1 MAENQKYYYM
11 RLRADFFNRKD
22 IILLESMQ
30 NGAVYCLILLKLLT
44 ASLENNGHLMLNEE
58 IVMTPAMLAT
68 ITRYDVGTV
77 EKALQIFMQLGLVE
91 QLPDNS
97 YYMLEIEG
105 MVGKTSTEA
114 DRKRLAR
121 AKVKA
126 LKGQTTDECLTNV
139 RTLSDNPSP
148 EIETEKEADI
158 NTEVDSDREL
168 YGRYRNVSLT
178 LSEYEAIKNEYPVYA
193 DKYVERLSEY
203 METSG
208 KHYNNHYATIRSWLS
223 KDIKTSNYSC
233 KEGESL

>member
-77 EKALQIFMQLGLVE
+77 EKALQIFMQLG
-91 QLPDNS
+91 
-97 YYMLEIEG
+97 

-126 LKGQTTDECLTNV
+126 LKGQTADKCLPNV
-139 RTLSDNPSP
+139 QTLSDNPPP
-148 EIETEKEADI
+148 EI
-158 NTEVDSDREL
+158 
-168 YGRYRNVSLT
+168 
-178 LSEYEAIKNEYPVYA
+178 
-193 DKYVERLSEY
+193 
-203 METSG
+203 
-208 KHYNNHYATIRSWLS
+208 
-223 KDIKTSNYSC
+223 
-233 KEGESL
+233 

>member
-178 LSEYEAIKNEYPVYA
+178 PSEYEAIKNEYPVYV

>member
-91 QLPDNS
+91 QLPDGS

-121 AKVKA
+121 AKVNIIDTRYKSGRP
-126 LKGQTTDECLTNV
+126 LIITTN
-139 RTLSDNPSP
+139 
-148 EIETEKEADI
+148 
-158 NTEVDSDREL
+158 
-168 YGRYRNVSLT
+168 LT
-178 LSEYEAIKNEYPVYA
+178 LEELNYPTDVQHKRIYDRVLGMCVPVKFIGVNFRKQEATTKMSTAKRLFGIE
-193 DKYVERLSEY
+193 DK
-203 METSG
+203 
-208 KHYNNHYATIRSWLS
+208 
-223 KDIKTSNYSC
+223 
-233 KEGESL
+233 

>member
-1 MAENQKYYYM
+1 MATNQKYYYM
-11 RLRADFFNRKD
+11 RLRADFFSRKD
-22 IILLESMQ
+22 IILLESMP

-97 YYMLEIEG
+97 YYMMELEG

-121 AKVKA
+121 ANANKGESADKCPPNVQA
-126 LKGQTTDECLTNV
+126 LSEKY
-139 RTLSDNPSP
+139 PP
-148 EIETEKEADI
+148 EIEIEKETDI
-158 NTEVDSDREL
+158 KTEIDSDREI
-168 YGRYRNVSLT
+168 YGRYKNVSLT
-178 LSEYEAIKNEYPVYA
+178 PSEYESLKNEFPV
-193 DKYVERLSEY
+193 
-203 METSG
+203 
-208 KHYNNHYATIRSWLS
+208 
-223 KDIKTSNYSC
+223 
-233 KEGESL
+233 

>member
-148 EIETEKEADI
+148 EIETEKETDI

>member
-126 LKGQTTDECLTNV
+126 LKGQTTGECLTNV
-139 RTLSDNPSP
+139 RTLSDNHRP
-148 EIETEKEADI
+148 EIETEKDI
-158 NTEVDSDREL
+158 KTEINSDRES

-178 LSEYEAIKNEYPVYA
+178 LSEYESLKNEYPLYA
-193 DKYVERLSEY
+193 DKYIERLSEY
-203 METSG
+203 METAG
-208 KHYNNHYATIRSWLS
+208 KHYNNHYATILSWLS
-223 KDIKTSNYSC
+223 KDIKTANYSC

>member
-91 QLPDNS
+91 
-97 YYMLEIEG
+97 
-105 MVGKTSTEA
+105 
-114 DRKRLAR
+114 
-121 AKVKA
+121 
-126 LKGQTTDECLTNV
+126 
-139 RTLSDNPSP
+139 
-148 EIETEKEADI
+148 
-158 NTEVDSDREL
+158 
-168 YGRYRNVSLT
+168 
-178 LSEYEAIKNEYPVYA
+178 
-193 DKYVERLSEY
+193 
-203 METSG
+203 
-208 KHYNNHYATIRSWLS
+208 
-223 KDIKTSNYSC
+223 
-233 KEGESL
+233 

>member
-1 MAENQKYYYM
+1 MATNQKYYYM

-22 IILLESMQ
+22 IILLESMP

-58 IVMTPAMLAT
+58 IVMTPSMLAA

-97 YYMLEIEG
+97 YYMLELEG

-114 DRKRLAR
+114 DRKRLVR
-121 AKVKA
+121 AKIKA
-126 LKGQTTDECLTNV
+126 LKEQE
-139 RTLSDNPSP
+139 SDNCPPNVQALSEKCPP
-148 EIETEKEADI
+148 EIEIEKETDI
-158 NTEVDSDREL
+158 KTEIDSDREI
-168 YGRYRNVSLT
+168 YGRYKNVSLT
-178 LSEYEAIKNEYPVYA
+178 PSEYESLKNEYPVYV
-193 DKYVERLSEY
+193 DKYIERLSEY
-203 METSG
+203 MESKG
-208 KHYNNHYATIRSWLS
+208 KFYQNHYATILNWLN

>member
-1 MAENQKYYYM
+1 MATNQKYYYM
-11 RLRADFFNRKD
+11 RLRADFFSRKD
-22 IILLESMQ
+22 IILLESMP

-139 RTLSDNPSP
+139 RILSDNSPP

-158 NTEVDSDREL
+158 NIETDSDREL
-168 YGRYRNVSLT
+168 YGRYKNVSLT
-178 LSEYEAIKNEYPVYA
+178 PSEYESLKNEYPIYA
-193 DKYVERLSEY
+193 DKYIERLSEY
-203 METSG
+203 METKG
-208 KHYNNHYATIRSWLS
+208 KSYSNHYATILSWLK
-223 KDIKTSNYSC
+223 KDIKPTNYSC

>member
-1 MAENQKYYYM
+1 MATNQKYYYM
-11 RLRADFFNRKD
+11 RLRADFFSRKD
-22 IILLESMQ
+22 IILLESMP

-97 YYMLEIEG
+97 YYMMELEG

-114 DRKRLAR
+114 DRKRVTR

-126 LKGQTTDECLTNV
+126 LKEQKSDKCPNNVQTLPEKSL
-139 RTLSDNPSP
+139 PEK
-148 EIETEKEADI
+148 EIEKETDI
-158 NTEVDSDREL
+158 KTDIDSDRD
-168 YGRYRNVSLT
+168 VSLT
-178 LSEYEAIKNEYPVYA
+178 PSEYESLKNEYPVYA
-193 DKYVERLSEY
+193 DKYIERLSEY
-203 METSG
+203 METKG
-208 KHYNNHYATIRSWLS
+208 KSYGNHYATILSWL
-223 KDIKTSNYSC
+223 KQDIKPTNYSC
-233 KEGESL
+233 KKGESL

>member
-1 MAENQKYYYM
+1 MATNQKYYYM

-22 IILLESMQ
+22 IILLESMP

-58 IVMTPAMLAT
+58 IVMTPTMLAA

-77 EKALQIFMQLGLVE
+77 EKALQIFMQLGLVD

-97 YYMLEIEG
+97 YYMLELEG

-114 DRKRLAR
+114 DRKRLVL

-126 LKGQTTDECLTNV
+126 LKEQETDKCPPNV
-139 RTLSDNPSP
+139 QALHENRLP
-148 EIETEKEADI
+148 EIEKETDIKTEL
-158 NTEVDSDREL
+158 DSDREL
-168 YGRYRNVSLT
+168 YGRYKNVSLT
-178 LSEYEAIKNEYPVYA
+178 RSEYASLKNDYPLYT
-193 DKYVERLSEY
+193 DKYIERLSEY
-203 METSG
+203 MEYKG
-208 KHYNNHYATIRSWLS
+208 KFYQNHYATILNWLN
-223 KDIKTSNYSC
+223 KDIKTTNYSC

>member
-1 MAENQKYYYM
+1 MATNQKYYYM

-22 IILLESMQ
+22 IILLESMP

-58 IVMTPAMLAT
+58 IVMTPSMLAA

-97 YYMLEIEG
+97 YYMLELEG

-114 DRKRLAR
+114 DRKRLVR
-121 AKVKA
+121 AIVKA
-126 LKGQTTDECLTNV
+126 LKEQESDKCPPNV
-139 RTLSDNPSP
+139 QALSEKCPP
-148 EIETEKEADI
+148 EIEIEKETDI
-158 NTEVDSDREL
+158 KTEIDSDREI
-168 YGRYRNVSLT
+168 YGRYKNVSLT
-178 LSEYEAIKNEYPVYA
+178 PSEYESLKNDYPLYT
-193 DKYVERLSEY
+193 DKYIERLSEY
-203 METSG
+203 MECKG
-208 KHYNNHYATIRSWLS
+208 KFYQNHYATILNWLN
-223 KDIKTSNYSC
+223 KDIKTTNYSC